1 MTSSLFSTKEQQQLL
16 QFKQA
21 FSLDSKTYHAPPA
34 GLIISETVAIKDPY
48 PAIFQHMLQLNLA
61 FRLLSYLLQYPE
73 TSHKELTT
81 IFYISEAHVK
91 RVLKRIEQF
100 LLNWHLPSPFLRS
113 VNHSFSEISKRTLL
127 ILCLTLETSEWTVSF
142 HWLTTCLTLIKKLR
156 CQHNES
162 INRFASNRQALSHL
176 LYPHLY
182 FSEAGYL
189 YLWKIILG
197 LEQIVLDH
205 EFLKKITCEIN
216 HSFTITQQYELQRL
230 YLLFQALYSDPSPQH
245 PIWKFVCKR
254 YIYLSSHF
262 PELIETYSLLPAMLL
277 FS

>member
-21 FSLDSKTYHAPPA
+21 FLLDTQTYPPVPT
-34 GLIISETVAIKDPY
+34 GLLISEPNAMNKSY
-48 PAIFQHMLQLNLA
+48 PAMFQHMLQLNLA
-61 FRLLSYLLQYPE
+61 FRLLSHLLQYPE

-81 IFYISEAHVK
+81 LFYISEAHVK
-91 RVLKRIEQF
+91 RVLKRIEHF
-100 LLNWHLPSPFLRS
+100 LISWHLPSPFLRS
-113 VNHSFSEISKRTLL
+113 ANHSLNEISKRTLL

-142 HWLTTCLTLIKKLR
+142 QWLTTCLTRIKKLR
-156 CQHNES
+156 YQRNES
-162 INRFASNRQALSHL
+162 INRCAVNKQELSHL

-189 YLWKIILG
+189 YLWRIILG
-197 LEQIVLDH
+197 LEQIALDH
-205 EFLKKITCEIN
+205 EFIKKITCKIS

-230 YLLFQALYSDPSPQH
+230 YLLFQALYSVPSPQH
-245 PIWKFVCKR
+245 PIWQVICKR

-262 PELIETYSLLPAMLL
+262 SELIETYSLLPAMLL